1 MAKGV
6 NMMKRTLP
14 TIILAFILLL
24 PGLGH
29 TQSSTSFPRE
39 STSRQKQI
47 YQSLTPAQR
56 QAIAAEEGR
65 TGGVLTPEG
74 VEALRGRPEFKGLTA
89 EDVVKGRELLE
100 KGEPKPAEK
109 NEPGPPA
116 RTIIMEG
123 APKKSLFDR
132 NRTLGGYQDI
142 SLDLQPFGYD
152 FFREA
157 AVRVFT
163 ERRDI
168 PVPMKYLV
176 GPGDE
181 VRILLWG
188 RMNEKY
194 NLVVDRDG
202 KITVPVVGPI
212 TVAGMTF
219 EEMSKKIIDQAGQ
232 ITGTNVDVSMGS
244 LRTVPIF
251 VLGDVKRPGTY
262 TIGSLATITDAL
274 LLAGGPTEIG
284 SMRRIELKRKD
295 RLIVTFDLYDLLLKG
310 DKSKD
315 MVLQGGDVVF
325 VPVTGP
331 QAGIAGNVKRPAIYE
346 MKDRKDLLDLMDMA
360 GGIIPTAYTQQIQV
374 ERIIKNEKQVVVD
387 IDDKNLTGARDF
399 ALQDADLVKI
409 FSIVDIKIN
418 TVYLNGNVKRPG
430 TYEYRP
436 GMRIGDLIKDTGELM
451 PETHFNYALIKRL
464 NPPDLMTTLIPFN
477 LGAILL
483 DKDEKHNV
491 ALQPRDSV
499 YIFSRWFFR
508 DKTFVT
514 VEGEIRG
521 ECKVLDAP
529 QAKPLTDTVREPVD
543 QEKADSLLRLQEQK
557 KTVVAEDVAERRGA
571 TTKLTPGQLR
581 LQEQRKTAVAEDIAR
596 QRGVETK
603 LTPEQLRRMGR
614 FQASEEARAFDD
626 RQRRSCPIELSL
638 NMKIK
643 DAILHAGGLTS
654 NTYLERGQIIRLT
667 EKNEYKTLY
676 FHVGRAMADDP
687 RENHLLQDKDR
698 VVLHSVWEE
707 ARQQTVAIAGEVMR
721 PGTYQY
727 TRDMTVQ
734 DIIFKAGNIL
744 ESAYLQDAELTSMI
758 VDDEKEVRFDYRNF
772 SLKKAL
778 AGDPQ
783 SNLRLKPYDRLFVK
797 RITGWRDEEFVSV
810 SGEVPFPGRYVV
822 KKGEKLSTLIE
833 RAGGYTSK
841 AYLRGAVFTRT
852 RVQELQQQNLTE
864 IASRME
870 RDLLSGGAASV
881 ATSLSAEEVRAKEVE
896 LAQKQK
902 LVQKIRE
909 LKATGRMTIRIAH
922 LRLLKGSEYDIEL
935 EDGDQLHIP
944 QANNVINVSGAVM
957 TQGSYI
963 FMDRYAYEDYIAMTG
978 GYTNYADINNT
989 FVLKVDGSA
998 RKLARG
1004 MLGWNAGKS
1013 RWELAHFGE
1022 PVKEIEPGDTIVVPE
1037 KVENIAWLREIRDIT
1052 QILMQLAVTA
1062 AVTIKLF

>member
-1 MAKGV
+1 
-6 NMMKRTLP
+6 MMKRTLP
-14 TIILAFILLL
+14 IMILAFVLLL

-56 QAIAAEEGR
+56 QAIAAEAGK
-65 TGGVLTPEG
+65 TGGALTPEA
-74 VEALRGRPEFKGLTA
+74 VEALTGRPEFKGLTP

-100 KGEPKPAEK
+100 KGELKPAQTR
-109 NEPGPPA
+109 EPGPPA
-116 RTIIMEG
+116 RTTMIGEE

-132 NRTLGGYQDI
+132 TRTLGGYQEI
-142 SLDLQPFGYD
+142 SLDLRPFGYD

-157 AVRVFT
+157 AVRVVT

-168 PVPMKYLV
+168 PVPMQYLV

-194 NLVVDRDG
+194 TLVVDRDG
-202 KITVPVVGPI
+202 KVTIPVVGPI
-212 TVAGMTF
+212 SVAGMTF

-244 LRTVPIF
+244 LRTIPIF

-262 TIGSLATITDAL
+262 TISSLATITDAL

-295 RLIVTFDLYDLLLKG
+295 RLLVTFDLYDLLLKG

-315 MVLQGGDVVF
+315 MALQGGDVIF

-331 QAGIAGNVKRPAIYE
+331 QAGIAGNVKRPAVYE
-346 MKDRKDLLDLMDMA
+346 MKDRKDLQNLVDMA

-387 IDDKNLTGARDF
+387 IDDKDLTGARDF
-399 ALQDADLVKI
+399 AMQDADLVKV

-436 GMRIGDLIKDTGELM
+436 GMRIGDLIKDANELM
-451 PETHFNYALIKRL
+451 PEAHFDYALIKRL

-477 LGAILL
+477 LGAALI

-508 DKTFVT
+508 DKAFVT

-521 ECKVLDAP
+521 ECKALDAP
-529 QAKPLTDTVREPVD
+529 QAKPLTDTGRGPVD
-543 QEKADSLLRLQEQK
+543 QERADRMLRLTDTGRGPVDEEKTESQVRLQEQK
-557 KTVVAEDVAERRGA
+557 KI
-571 TTKLTPGQLR
+571 
-581 LQEQRKTAVAEDIAR
+581 AVAEDIAGR
-596 QRGVETK
+596 RGAETK

-614 FQASEEARAFDD
+614 FEASEEARALAGKPL
-626 RQRRSCPIELSL
+626 RSCPIELSL

-643 DAILHAGGLTS
+643 DAILHAGGLTTD
-654 NTYLERGQIIRLT
+654 TYLERGQIIRLT
-667 EKNEYKTLY
+667 ENNEYKTLY

-687 RENHLLQDKDR
+687 QENHLLQDKDR
-698 VVLHSVWEE
+698 IVLHSVWEA
-707 ARQQTVAIAGEVMR
+707 ARPQTVAVAGEVTR

-727 TRDMTVQ
+727 TRDMTVR
-734 DIIFKAGNIL
+734 DVIFKAGNIL
-744 ESAYLQDAELTSMI
+744 ESAYLQEAELASMI
-758 VDDEKEVRFDYRNF
+758 VDDEKGVRFDYRSLN
-772 SLKKAL
+772 LKKAL

-797 RITGWRDEEFVSV
+797 RITGWRDEDYVSI
-810 SGEVPFPGRYVV
+810 SGEVSFPGRYLV
-822 KKGEKLSTLIE
+822 KSGEKLSTLIE
-833 RAGGYTSK
+833 RAGGYTSR
-841 AYLRGAVFTRT
+841 AYLRGAIFTRT
-852 RVQELQQQNLTE
+852 RVQELQQQSLTE

-870 RDLLSGGAASV
+870 RELLSGGATTV
-881 ATSLSAEEVRAKEVE
+881 ATALSVEEIRAKEVE

-909 LKATGRMTIRIAH
+909 MKATGRMTIRLAH

-935 EDGDQLHIP
+935 ENGDQLHIP
-944 QANNVINVSGAVM
+944 PANSVVNVSGAVM

-963 FMDRYAYEDYIAMTG
+963 FLEQYSYEDYIAMTG
-978 GYTNYADINNT
+978 GYTRYADINNT

-1013 RWELAHFGE
+1013 RWELARFGE
-1022 PVKEIEPGDTIVVPE
+1022 PVREIEPGDTIVVPE
-1037 KVENIAWLREIRDIT
+1037 KLERIAWLREIRDIT
-1052 QILMQLAVTA
+1052 QIIMQIAVTA
-1062 AVTIKLF
+1062 GIAINLF

>member
-6 NMMKRTLP
+6 NMMKKTFP
-14 TIILAFILLL
+14 IIILAFILLL
-24 PGLGH
+24 PGMGH
-29 TQSSTSFPRE
+29 TQSSTTYPRE
-39 STSRQKQI
+39 ATSRQKQI

-56 QAIAAEEGR
+56 QAIAAEAGK
-65 TGGVLTPEG
+65 TGGALTPEA
-74 VEALRGRPEFKGLTA
+74 VEALTGRPEFKGLTP

-100 KGEPKPAEK
+100 KGEKKPVETK
-109 NEPGPPA
+109 EPGTPA
-116 RTIIMEG
+116 RTMITEET
-123 APKKSLFDR
+123 PKKSLFDR
-132 NRTLGGYQDI
+132 TRNLGGYQDI
-142 SLDLQPFGYD
+142 SLDLRPFGYD

-157 AVRVFT
+157 AVRVVT

-168 PVPMKYLV
+168 PVPMQYLV
-176 GPGDE
+176 GSGDE

-188 RMNEKY
+188 RMNEKH

-202 KITVPVVGPI
+202 KITIPVVGPI
-212 TVAGMTF
+212 SVAGMTF

-244 LRTVPIF
+244 LRTIPIF

-262 TIGSLATITDAL
+262 TISSLATITDAL

-284 SMRRIELKRKD
+284 TMRRIELKRKD
-295 RLIVTFDLYDLLLKG
+295 RLIVTFDLYDLLLMG

-315 MVLQGGDVVF
+315 MVLQGGDVIF
-325 VPVTGP
+325 LPVTGP

-346 MKDRKDLLDLMDMA
+346 MKDRRDLQNLVDMA

-374 ERIIKNEKQVVVD
+374 ERIIKNEKQVIVD

-399 ALQDADLVKI
+399 ALQDADLVKV

-436 GMRIGDLIKDTGELM
+436 GMRIGDLIKDANELM
-451 PETHFNYALIKRL
+451 PETHFDYALIKRL

-477 LGAILL
+477 LGAVLI

-491 ALQPRDSV
+491 VLQPRDSV

-508 DKTFVT
+508 DKAFVT

-521 ECKVLDAP
+521 ECKALDVP
-529 QAKPLTDTVREPVD
+529 QAKPLTDTGRGLVD
-543 QEKADSLLRLQEQK
+543 QEKTDSLHRLQEQK
-557 KTVVAEDVAERRGA
+557 KTAVAEDVAERRGA
-571 TTKLTPGQLR
+571 TTELTLEKLRR
-581 LQEQRKTAVAEDIAR
+581 LQEQRNTAVAEDIAR
-596 QRGVETK
+596 QRGAETK

-654 NTYLERGQIIRLT
+654 DTYLERGQIIRLT

-744 ESAYLQDAELTSMI
+744 ESAYLHEAELTSMI
-758 VDDEKEVRFDYRNF
+758 VDDEKGVRFDYRNF

-783 SNLRLKPYDRLFVK
+783 SNLSLKPYDRLFVK
-797 RITGWRDEEFVSV
+797 RITGWRDEDFVSI

-833 RAGGYTSK
+833 RAGGYTSN
-841 AYLRGAVFTRT
+841 AYLRGAVFTRM
-852 RVQELQQQNLTE
+852 RVRELQQQSLTE

-870 RDLLSGGAASV
+870 RELLSGGAASV

-896 LAQKQK
+896 LAQRQK

-909 LKATGRMTIRIAH
+909 LKATGRMTIRLAH

-944 QANNVINVSGAVM
+944 QANNVVNVSGAVM
-957 TQGSYI
+957 TQGSHI
-963 FMDRYAYEDYIAMTG
+963 FMDRYSYEDYIAMTG

-1013 RWELAHFGE
+1013 RWELAQ
-1022 PVKEIEPGDTIVVPE
+1022 
-1037 KVENIAWLREIRDIT
+1037 LRRT
-1052 QILMQLAVTA
+1052 RQGN
-1062 AVTIKLF
+1062 

>member
-6 NMMKRTLP
+6 NVMKRTLP

-29 TQSSTSFPRE
+29 TQSSTTFPRE

-56 QAIAAEEGR
+56 QAIAAEAGK
-65 TGGVLTPEG
+65 TDGALTPEA
-74 VEALRGRPEFKGLTA
+74 VEAITGRPEFKGLTP

-100 KGEPKPAEK
+100 KGEPKRAETK
-109 NEPGPPA
+109 EPGLPA
-116 RTIIMEG
+116 KTMIMED

-132 NRTLGGYQDI
+132 TRNLGGYQDI
-142 SLDLQPFGYD
+142 SLDLRPFGYD

-157 AVRVFT
+157 AVRVIT

-168 PVPMKYLV
+168 PVPMQYLV

-188 RMNEKY
+188 RMNEKH

-202 KITVPVVGPI
+202 KITIPVVGPI
-212 TVAGMTF
+212 PVAGMTF

-244 LRTVPIF
+244 LRTIPIF

-262 TIGSLATITDAL
+262 TISSLATITDAL

-295 RLIVTFDLYDLLLKG
+295 RLIVTFDLYDLLLMG

-315 MVLQGGDVVF
+315 VVLQGGDVVF
-325 VPVTGP
+325 LPVSGP

-346 MKDRKDLLDLMDMA
+346 MKDRKDLQNLMDMA

-399 ALQDADLVKI
+399 ALQDADLVKV

-436 GMRIGDLIKDTGELM
+436 GMRIGDLIKDAGELM

-464 NPPDLMTTLIPFN
+464 NPPDLITTLIPFN
-477 LGAILL
+477 LGAILI

-529 QAKPLTDTVREPVD
+529 QAKQLADKGRGSVD
-543 QEKADSLLRLQEQK
+543 QEKTDRLLRLQEQK
-557 KTVVAEDVAERRGA
+557 KIAVEEDVAERRGA
-571 TTKLTPGQLR
+571 TTKLTP
-581 LQEQRKTAVAEDIAR
+581 
-596 QRGVETK
+596 
-603 LTPEQLRRMGR
+603 EQLRRMGR
-614 FQASEEARAFDD
+614 FEASEEARALDN
-626 RQRRSCPIELSL
+626 RQRRSCAIELSL

-654 NTYLERGQIIRLT
+654 DTYLDRGQIIRLT
-667 EKNEYKTLY
+667 EKNEYKTVY

-698 VVLHSVWEE
+698 IVLHSVWEE
-707 ARQQTVAIAGEVMR
+707 TPLKTVTIAGEVTR
-721 PGTYQY
+721 PGAYQY

-734 DIIFKAGNIL
+734 DLIFKAGNIL

-758 VDDEKEVRFDYRNF
+758 VDDEKGVRFDYRNF

-783 SNLRLKPYDRLFVK
+783 SNLSLKPYDRLFVK
-797 RITGWRDEEFVSV
+797 RITGWRDEDFVSI

-822 KKGEKLSTLIE
+822 KKGEKLSALLE

-852 RVQELQQQNLTE
+852 RVRELQQQSLTE

-870 RDLLSGGAASV
+870 RELLSGGAASV
-881 ATSLSAEEVRAKEVE
+881 ATSLSAEEIRAKEVE
-896 LAQKQK
+896 LVQKQK
-902 LVQKIRE
+902 LIQKIKE
-909 LKATGRMTIRIAH
+909 LKATGRMTIRLAH
-922 LRLLKGSEYDIEL
+922 LRLLKGSEYDLEL

-944 QANNVINVSGAVM
+944 QANSVVNVSGAVM

-963 FMDRYAYEDYIAMTG
+963 FLERYTYEDYIAMTG

-1013 RWELAHFGE
+1013 RWELASFGE
-1022 PVKEIEPGDTIVVPE
+1022 PIKEIEPGDTIVVPE
-1037 KVENIAWLREIRDIT
+1037 KVEHIAWLREIRDIT

>member
-6 NMMKRTLP
+6 TIMKRTLP
-14 TIILAFILLL
+14 TIILALLLLL
-24 PGLGH
+24 PGMGQAQ
-29 TQSSTSFPRE
+29 TSTAYPRE
-39 STSRQKQI
+39 TTTRQNQI

-56 QAIAAEEGR
+56 QALAAEAGK
-65 TGGVLTPEG
+65 TNGALTPQA
-74 VEALRGRPEFKGLTA
+74 VEALRGRPEFKGLTP
-89 EDVVKGRELLE
+89 EDIVKGRELLE
-100 KGEPKPAEK
+100 KGEPKAAQTGEAALPAGRMAVE
-109 NEPGPPA
+109 E
-116 RTIIMEG
+116 
-123 APKKSLFDR
+123 APKQSLFDR
-132 NRTLGGYQDI
+132 TRNLGGYQDI
-142 SLDLQPFGYD
+142 SLALQPFGFD

-157 AVRVFT
+157 AVRVVT

-168 PVPMKYLV
+168 PVPMQYLV

-194 NLVVDRDG
+194 TLVVDRDG
-202 KITVPVVGPI
+202 KITVPVIGPI

-219 EEMSKKIIDQAGQ
+219 EEMSKTIIDQAGQ

-244 LRTVPIF
+244 LRTIPIF
-251 VLGDVKRPGTY
+251 ILGDVKRPGSY

-295 RLIVTFDLYDLLLKG
+295 RLVVTFDLYALLLNG

-325 VPVTGP
+325 VPVAGP

-346 MKDRKDLLDLMDMA
+346 MKDRKDLQDLIDMA

-374 ERIIKNEKQVVVD
+374 ERIIKNERQVVVD
-387 IDDKNLTGARDF
+387 VDDKTLTGARDF
-399 ALQDADLVKI
+399 ALQDADLVKV
-409 FSIVDIKIN
+409 FSIVDIKLN

-436 GMRIGDLIKDTGELM
+436 GMRIGDLIKDAEELM
-451 PETHFNYALIKRL
+451 PETHFDYALIKRL

-477 LGAILL
+477 LGAALI

-491 ALQPRDSV
+491 VLQPRDSV

-521 ECKVLDAP
+521 ECKVLDTP
-529 QAKPLTDTVREPVD
+529 QTKSLTADKNQWFTG
-543 QEKADSLLRLQEQK
+543 QEKADRAVRAQEQIK
-557 KTVVAEDVAERRGA
+557 IAAAEAVAERRGG
-571 TTKLTPGQLR
+571 TPELTS
-581 LQEQRKTAVAEDIAR
+581 
-596 QRGVETK
+596 
-603 LTPEQLRRMGR
+603 EQLRRMGR
-614 FQASEEARAFDD
+614 FEASDRARAIDN
-626 RQRRSCPIELSL
+626 RQQKSCPIELSL

-654 NTYLERGQIIRLT
+654 DTHLERGQVIRLM
-667 EKNEYKTLY
+667 ENKEYETLY

-687 RENHLLQDKDR
+687 RENLLLQDKDR
-698 VVLHSVWEE
+698 IVLHSVWEE
-707 ARQQTVAIAGEVMR
+707 AYLQTVTVVGEVSR

-727 TRDMTVQ
+727 TRDMTVR
-734 DIIFKAGNIL
+734 DIVFKSGNIL
-744 ESAYLQDAELTSMI
+744 ESAYLQDAELASMV
-758 VDDEKEVRFDYRNF
+758 VDDGREVRFAYRNLN
-772 SLKKAL
+772 LKKAL
-778 AGDPQ
+778 AGEPQ
-783 SNLRLKPYDRLFVK
+783 SNLALKPYDRLFVK
-797 RITGWRDEEFVSV
+797 RITGWRDEDYVSV
-810 SGEVPFPGRYVV
+810 SGEVLFPGRYLV

-833 RAGGYTSK
+833 RAGGYTDK

-852 RVQELQQQNLTE
+852 RVRELQQQSLTE

-870 RDLLSGGAASV
+870 RDLLAAGAATV
-881 ATSLSAEEVRAKEVE
+881 ATALSAEEVRAKEIE
-896 LAQKQK
+896 LVQKQK

-909 LKATGRMTIRIAH
+909 LQATGRMTIRLAH

-935 EDGDQLHIP
+935 EDGDQLIIP
-944 QANNVINVSGAVM
+944 QANSVVNVSGAVM

-963 FMDRYAYEDYIAMTG
+963 FLEQYAYEDYIAMTG
-978 GYTNYADINNT
+978 GYTNYADISNT

-1013 RWELAHFGE
+1013 RWELAGFGE

-1037 KVENIAWLREIRDIT
+1037 KVERIAWLREIRDIT
-1052 QILMQLAVTA
+1052 QIMMQLAVTA
-1062 AVTIKLF
+1062 GVTIKLF